1 MTAVLAGEP
10 ALIPVSAGVDP
21 RVLENHLGG
30 ADAVNY
36 RRFEL
41 DLVSPYC
48 GRRILEVGS
57 GLGDFAAGLHGYDH
71 LIVSDTDPLCL
82 RTLSARFAGRA
93 DVDVVTLDVA
103 GRSRAG
109 RPGASRSGASR
120 SRAERAAALVPA
132 VRPVDT
138 LIMMNVLEHI
148 EDDVAALRRL
158 SRLVIPGGRIVL
170 WVPAYPA
177 LYGEFDRMVGHFR
190 RYTPA
195 TLRRPVELA
204 GLRVERVHPVNLL
217 GGIAWW
223 VAVRRAGQRSA
234 DPRLVRLYDR
244 VIVPISRC
252 VERRIRVPFGQ
263 SVLCVA
269 TRPVP

>member
-1 MTAVLAGEP
+1 M
-10 ALIPVSAGVDP
+10 
-21 RVLENHLGG
+21 
-30 ADAVNY
+30 
-36 RRFEL
+36 
-41 DLVSPYC
+41 
-48 GRRILEVGS
+48 
-57 GLGDFAAGLHGYDH
+57 
-71 LIVSDTDPLCL
+71 
-82 RTLSARFAGRA
+82 
-93 DVDVVTLDVA
+93 
-103 GRSRAG
+103 
-109 RPGASRSGASR
+109 
-120 SRAERAAALVPA
+120 
-132 VRPVDT
+132 RPVDT

-204 GLRVERVHPVNLL
+204 GLRVERVEPVNLL

-223 VAVRRAGQRSA
+223 VAVRRVRQRSA